1 MKEEPNVGKMVKTLL
16 EQKGVGVTWL
26 AKRLGCHR
34 NNVYLI
40 LGRSWADSQ
49 TMMRLSF
56 ILDYDFFAVF
66 SQYYNDRKENIDSKC
81 P

>member
-1 MKEEPNVGKMVKTLL
+1 MTEGPDVGKMVKTLM

-40 LGRSWADSQ
+40 LNRSRIDTQ
-49 TMMRLSF
+49 TLSKLAF
-56 ILDYDFFAVF
+56 IFEYDFFSDF
-66 SQYYNDRKENIDSKC
+66 SQYYNEQIAMKKLNRT
-81 P
+81 